1 MDPGDRSRVN
11 ESPYPARLGRGLHH
25 ETHQAHGGA
34 DHPQAENCRAADRPG
49 QDRRRRL
56 PSDRGDAADVSP
68 LAAAIRRDASRGGQA
83 ADSAGEGERP
93 AQEAFGRSRV
103 GEGDAQRPCRG
114 KLLSPER
121 RRRAVTV
128 LQERYRA
135 SERLVCRVV
144 GQHRSTQR
152 HPAKVVSI
160 EEVKLRHR
168 LREIAAEHIRW
179 GRRMA
184 YRLLRREGWSVNHKR
199 VQRLWRE
206 EGLQRPISRKRKRA
220 RPADG
225 SVRRHRAEHPHQVW
239 AMDFQFDATADGRRL
254 KFLNVIDEHSRLCLA
269 IRVGRR
275 CKAKD
280 VVAVLEELISVYP
293 APTFIRSDNGPEFI
307 AQALRDWCEASDTT
321 STAYIEPGS
330 PWENGFAES
339 FNGRFRDEFLNTELF
354 TTAPE
359 AQLLADR
366 WRWEYNT
373 FRPHSALQGRTPLE
387 VAQQGAAA

>member
-1 MDPGDRSRVN
+1 MRR
-11 ESPYPARLGRGLHH
+11 E
-25 ETHQAHGGA
+25 AH
-34 DHPQAENCRAADRPG
+34 
-49 QDRRRRL
+49 
-56 PSDRGDAADVSP
+56 
-68 LAAAIRRDASRGGQA
+68 
-83 ADSAGEGERP
+83 
-93 AQEAFGRSRV
+93 
-103 GEGDAQRPCRG
+103 
-114 KLLSPER
+114 LSV
-121 RRRAVTV
+121 RRAVTV

-135 SERLVCRVV
+135 SERFICRVV

-152 HPAKVVSI
+152 QPAKVVSI
-160 EEVKLRHR
+160 EEAKLRRR

-184 YRLLRREGWSVNHKR
+184 YRLLRREGWTVNHKR

-206 EGLQRPISRKRKRA
+206 EGLQRPTPRKRKRA

-269 IRVGRR
+269 IRVARR

-280 VVAVLEELISVYP
+280 VVAVLEELTSVYP

-307 AQALRDWCEASDTT
+307 AQALRDWCEASTTT

-387 VAQQGAAA
+387 AAQQGVAA